1 VRPAVGPPPHRLS
14 AVGPS
19 LDAVPGPAAPDV
31 AVRAARPPSQGDRVY
46 HRGMTA
52 PAPASARPRLRL
64 GDLELGSPILVAPMA
79 GITDAP
85 FRRIALEMGA
95 GLVCTEMVA
104 AEAVARSV
112 QASLHLLD
120 FPAAAGPVG
129 AQLVGSDPATMA
141 EAARIAVDRGAR
153 TVDVNLGCPVRKVVG
168 IGNGAALARD
178 IGATARVLGAM
189 TAAVDVPVTAKM
201 RLGWDHS
208 SINAPELARAL
219 QDVGVAM
226 VTVHGRTRCQGYAGL
241 ADWDEIA
248 RVKEA
253 VAIPVIGSGDVAD
266 VARMAAEIERGRVD
280 GVVVARGMLGNFWLV
295 RQAAHRLA
303 TGGTLDEQPFAE
315 RVALSRRHLDDLIA
329 YYGERRALRI
339 GRKYVAWTIRGCAG
353 ASRLRAAVQ
362 DLDSPERLDALFAA
376 AVAAGESAQGW
387 YRPVFTSGEG

>member
-1 VRPAVGPPPHRLS
+1 MPGM
-14 AVGPS
+14 S
-19 LDAVPGPAAPDV
+19 LATTTRVAP
-31 AVRAARPPSQGDRVY
+31 
-46 HRGMTA
+46 
-52 PAPASARPRLRL
+52 LRL
-64 GDLELGSPILVAPMA
+64 GRLELRSPVLVAPMA

-85 FRRIALEMGA
+85 FRRIAAEMGA
-95 GLVCTEMVA
+95 GLVSTEMVA

-112 QASLHLLD
+112 EASLKLLD
-120 FPAAAGPVG
+120 FPPGMSIPVG
-129 AQLVGSDPATMA
+129 AQFVGRDPAIMA
-141 EAARIAVDRGAR
+141 EAARIAVDRGAT

-178 IGATARVLGAM
+178 TVATARVLAAM

-226 VTVHGRTRCQGYAGL
+226 ITVHGRTRCQGYAGS

-253 VAIPVIGSGDVAD
+253 VAIPVIGSGDVMD
-266 VARMAAEIERGRVD
+266 VARMAVEIERGRVD

-303 TGGTLDEQPFAE
+303 TGEVLDEQPFAD
-315 RVALSRRHLDDLIA
+315 RVALARRHLDDLLD
-329 YYGERRALRI
+329 YYGERRALKI

-353 ASRLRAAVQ
+353 ASKLRAAVQ
-362 DLDSPERLDALFAA
+362 DLESRERLDELFAA
-376 AVAAGESAQGW
+376 AIAAGESPNGFF
-387 YRPVFTSGEG
+387 RPVFTSGEG